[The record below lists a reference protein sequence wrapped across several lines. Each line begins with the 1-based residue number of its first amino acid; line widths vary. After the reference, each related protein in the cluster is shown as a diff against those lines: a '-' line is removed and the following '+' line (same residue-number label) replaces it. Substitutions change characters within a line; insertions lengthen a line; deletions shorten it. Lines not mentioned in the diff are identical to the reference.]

1 MICKK
6 HNYFLWNLRS
16 HLCLCSVWGRGG
28 CFIVQSREMSCHHFS
43 DKMPIK
49 IKITSKGEDISEY
62 GPTGGGQQPSDLINS
77 GDKTADSIDQTADSS
92 DKTADSSDTSAES
105 SEKTAEIDAS
115 SSSSENKS
123 SEKDS
128 KSLSAD
134 STNAEDPMDTEPAGS
149 QINYEYEGDDT
160 FYTDAQ
166 TQGNYFYYSHFFLLF
181 VIHLPPTIFSYYLMV

>member
-1 MICKK
+1 
-6 HNYFLWNLRS
+6 
-16 HLCLCSVWGRGG
+16 
-28 CFIVQSREMSCHHFS
+28 
-43 DKMPIK
+43 MPIK

-62 GPTGGGQQPSDLINS
+62 GPTGGGQQPADLINT
-77 GDKTADSIDQTADSS
+77 GDKTTDSS
-92 DKTADSSDTSAES
+92 DKTADSSNTSAES

-166 TQGNYFYYSHFFLLF
+166 TQGNYFYY
-181 VIHLPPTIFSYYLMV
+181 

>member
-1 MICKK
+1 MFFQSLLKPYKSC
-6 HNYFLWNLRS
+6 FL
-16 HLCLCSVWGRGG
+16 
-28 CFIVQSREMSCHHFS
+28 FP

-62 GPTGGGQQPSDLINS
+62 GPTGGGQQPSDLKNS
-77 GDKTADSIDQTADSS
+77 GDNTADSS
-92 DKTADSSDTSAES
+92 DKTADSSKTSADSSNESVES
-105 SEKTAEIDAS
+105 SEKTAEIGAS
-115 SSSSENKS
+115 SSSSVNKS

-166 TQGNYFYYSHFFLLF
+166 TQGNKFYYSHFCNTLVLS
-181 VIHLPPTIFSYYLMV
+181 LKDKFSFT

>member
-1 MICKK
+1 
-6 HNYFLWNLRS
+6 
-16 HLCLCSVWGRGG
+16 
-28 CFIVQSREMSCHHFS
+28 
-43 DKMPIK
+43 MPIK

-77 GDKTADSIDQTADSS
+77 GDKTADSS
-92 DKTADSSDTSAES
+92 DKTAES

-123 SEKDS
+123 PEKDS

-166 TQGNYFYYSHFFLLF
+166 TQGNYFYY
-181 VIHLPPTIFSYYLMV
+181 

>member
-1 MICKK
+1 MFFQSLLKPYKSC
-6 HNYFLWNLRS
+6 FL
-16 HLCLCSVWGRGG
+16 
-28 CFIVQSREMSCHHFS
+28 FP

-62 GPTGGGQQPSDLINS
+62 GPTGGGQQPSDLKNS
-77 GDKTADSIDQTADSS
+77 GDNTADSS
-92 DKTADSSDTSAES
+92 DKTADSSNTSADSSKTSADSSNKSVES
-105 SEKTAEIDAS
+105 SEKTAEIGAS
-115 SSSSENKS
+115 SSSSVNKS

-166 TQGNYFYYSHFFLLF
+166 TQGNKFYYSHFCNTPPANHLF
-181 VIHLPPTIFSYYLMV
+181 ILSDGLTN

>member
-1 MICKK
+1 MFFQSLLKPYKSC
-6 HNYFLWNLRS
+6 FL
-16 HLCLCSVWGRGG
+16 
-28 CFIVQSREMSCHHFS
+28 FP

-62 GPTGGGQQPSDLINS
+62 GPTGGGQQPSDLKNS
-77 GDKTADSIDQTADSS
+77 GDNTADSS
-92 DKTADSSDTSAES
+92 DKTADSSDKTADSSNTSADSSKTSADSSNKSVES
-105 SEKTAEIDAS
+105 SEKTAEIGAS
-115 SSSSENKS
+115 SSSSVNKS

-166 TQGNYFYYSHFFLLF
+166 TQGNKFYYSHFCNTPPATHLF
-181 VIHLPPTIFSYYLMV
+181 ILSDGLTN

>member
-1 MICKK
+1 
-6 HNYFLWNLRS
+6 
-16 HLCLCSVWGRGG
+16 
-28 CFIVQSREMSCHHFS
+28 
-43 DKMPIK
+43 MPIK

-77 GDKTADSIDQTADSS
+77 GDKTADSSDQTADSS
-92 DKTADSSDTSAES
+92 DKTAES

-123 SEKDS
+123 PKKDS

-166 TQGNYFYYSHFFLLF
+166 TQGNYFYYSHFFICNSPPANHLF
-181 VIHLPPTIFSYYLMV
+181 ILSDGLTN

>member
-1 MICKK
+1 
-6 HNYFLWNLRS
+6 
-16 HLCLCSVWGRGG
+16 
-28 CFIVQSREMSCHHFS
+28 
-43 DKMPIK
+43 MPIK

-62 GPTGGGQQPSDLINS
+62 GPTGGGQQPSDLKNS
-77 GDKTADSIDQTADSS
+77 GDNTADSS
-92 DKTADSSDTSAES
+92 DKTADSSNTSADSSKTSADSSNKSVES
-105 SEKTAEIDAS
+105 SEKTAEIGAS
-115 SSSSENKS
+115 SSSSVNKS

-166 TQGNYFYYSHFFLLF
+166 TQGNKFYYSHFCNTLVLS
-181 VIHLPPTIFSYYLMV
+181 LKDKFSFT